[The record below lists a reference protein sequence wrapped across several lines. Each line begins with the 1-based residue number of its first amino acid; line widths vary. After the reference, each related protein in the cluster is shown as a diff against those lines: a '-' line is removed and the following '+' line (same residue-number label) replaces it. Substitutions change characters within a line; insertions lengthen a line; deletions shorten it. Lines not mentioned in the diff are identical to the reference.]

1 MFPEPLLSPWQP
13 HSTSDK
19 AAVDATEILHNFFIE
34 NNRRTP
40 RRE

>member
-19 AAVDATEILHNFFIE
+19 ADAMEILHNFSVGNPIH
-34 NNRRTP
+34 P
-40 RRE
+40 AM